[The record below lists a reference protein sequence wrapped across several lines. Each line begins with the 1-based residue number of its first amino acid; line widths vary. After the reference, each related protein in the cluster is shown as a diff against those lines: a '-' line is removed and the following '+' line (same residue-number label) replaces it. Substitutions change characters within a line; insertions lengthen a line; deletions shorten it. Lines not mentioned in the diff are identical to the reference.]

1 LGLKLLLKRGA
12 LLAAA
17 NWQTVAIQ
25 FAAETTFQMMLAVPL
40 VGAAVLVAVLVGAD
54 VSNLLQGS
62 FREMFSTIATA
73 LAAEPVALAAFVAS
87 FLIVL
92 VGGSVLTF
100 LTKAGTIEV
109 LMAANEA
116 AGPIETEPVTWDR
129 LQSASRFNVERFFY
143 GSRRL
148 FRRYLGLGLLL
159 MMVYGV
165 SGAAYLAVVRVGY
178 RTAAGRALII
188 GWTLLAGL
196 AGLVLVAWITLVNIL
211 YLLLQIAIAIED
223 VGVVDA
229 IRVVARLI
237 RARLPELGGVFV
249 VVLLMIIGATIATAL
264 ALSGVGLI
272 AFVPLVGLIVFPL
285 QLVAMLLRGLVFEYI
300 GLAALGAYLTL
311 YRRHAA
317 ELAPAAATASV
328 RGTPP
333 APASPHQAS

>member
-62 FREMFSTIATA
+62 FREMFGTIATA

-109 LMAANEA
+109 LMAASEA
-116 AGPIETEPVTWDR
+116 AGPIETEPVTWER
-129 LQSASRFNVERFFY
+129 LQGASRFNVERFLH

-148 FRRYLGLGLLL
+148 FRRYLGLGLWL
-159 MMVYGV
+159 MVVYGV
-165 SGAAYLAVVRVGY
+165 SGAAYLAFVFVGY
-178 RTAAGRALII
+178 RTIAGRALII
-188 GWTLLAGL
+188 GWTLLAGV

-223 VGVVDA
+223 VGVIDA
-229 IRVVARLI
+229 IRVIARLI
-237 RARLPELGGVFV
+237 RARFRELGGVFV
-249 VVLLMIIGATIATAL
+249 VVLLMIIGATFATAL

-300 GLAALGAYLTL
+300 GLSALGAYLTL

-317 ELAPAAATASV
+317 EVQPAVATASV
-328 RGTPP
+328 RQPP
-333 APASPHQAS
+333 RAPASPHQAS